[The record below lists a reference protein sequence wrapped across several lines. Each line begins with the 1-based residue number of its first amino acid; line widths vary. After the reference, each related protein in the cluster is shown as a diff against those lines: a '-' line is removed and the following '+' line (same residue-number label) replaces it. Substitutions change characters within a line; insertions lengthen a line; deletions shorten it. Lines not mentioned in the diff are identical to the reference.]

1 MSSLAV
7 LSGMLLLLSGILT
20 GSCSPTPT
28 GSLSAEEV
36 AVAEQESLS
45 ATACPSCALAGLQ
58 KDPSGQQD
66 MVEAVKRHILSM
78 LHLNERPN
86 ITHPVPRAALLNAI
100 KKLHVGRVAEDGSVE
115 IEDEGQSRAEMN
127 DLAEQTSEIITFA
140 EAACV
145 RVYILHFLREG
156 TLTQSDE
163 FGSLILSRKS
173 SLTGGWFIKG
183 GSTLAES
190 NRRRDLFPVVPAF
203 LLYDA
208 GRWLEIITTVWRLL
222 AGFKSSVL
230 VSSGSVRQRGDGRIA
245 PALSC
250 FEAEPIAEEPDLIIP
265 SLSYQKPSGSQSAWP
280 KGSTE
285 EDLCTTGCLRQAGKT
300 LSFRIGQEGG
310 AGVKGG
316 RDGMNVCTARLFQG
330 WHMVERSETDK
341 ERERERQTKR
351 ERERGHDSCAPRFDP
366 CWPCFSVLAPCLVRS
381 AGVINLAWRR
391 FISGPMAGAEARLR
405 SARETAIEI
414 ERARAASPKAG
425 DPETGG
431 YVTALVR
438 LYSGTSKCSPA
449 TAGATSAIRDASR
462 PSSNPAEKSQPNP
475 RNTLHLSDWDSR
487 DVVKFQISKEGNDLS
502 LVEQA
507 NVWLFLK
514 SNRSRAKVTIQL
526 LQKQPGPDGLL
537 QEVSVSQKV
546 VDTRRSG
553 WHQLSVSG
561 SVQALLDQGGSLL
574 EVRVSCPQCAEVGA
588 SPVLVEALERERD
601 QSHRPF
607 LMVVVR
613 QAGDQA
619 HRRSKRG
626 LECDGRIRT
635 CCKKQFHVNFKEIG
649 WHDWIIAPSGYHA
662 NYCEGECPGNVA
674 SITGSSLSFHSTVI
688 NHYRMRG
695 YSPFTN
701 IKSCCV
707 PTRLR
712 AMSMLYY
719 NEEQKIVKK
728 DIQNMI
734 VEECGC
740 S

>member
-20 GSCSPTPT
+20 GSCSPTPM

-140 EAACV
+140 EA
-145 RVYILHFLREG
+145 G
-156 TLTQSDE
+156 
-163 FGSLILSRKS
+163 
-173 SLTGGWFIKG
+173 
-183 GSTLAES
+183 
-190 NRRRDLFPVVPAF
+190 
-203 LLYDA
+203 
-208 GRWLEIITTVWRLL
+208 
-222 AGFKSSVL
+222 
-230 VSSGSVRQRGDGRIA
+230 
-245 PALSC
+245 
-250 FEAEPIAEEPDLIIP
+250 
-265 SLSYQKPSGSQSAWP
+265 
-280 KGSTE
+280 
-285 EDLCTTGCLRQAGKT
+285 
-300 LSFRIGQEGG
+300 
-310 AGVKGG
+310 
-316 RDGMNVCTARLFQG
+316 
-330 WHMVERSETDK
+330 
-341 ERERERQTKR
+341 
-351 ERERGHDSCAPRFDP
+351 
-366 CWPCFSVLAPCLVRS
+366 
-381 AGVINLAWRR
+381 
-391 FISGPMAGAEARLR
+391 
-405 SARETAIEI
+405 
-414 ERARAASPKAG
+414 
-425 DPETGG
+425 
-431 YVTALVR
+431 
-438 LYSGTSKCSPA
+438 
-449 TAGATSAIRDASR
+449 
-462 PSSNPAEKSQPNP
+462 
-475 RNTLHLSDWDSR
+475 DSR

-526 LQKQPGPDGLL
+526 LQRQPGPDGVL